1 MVSGLSKGR
10 REIETVEHWCSC
22 ILKRRLGSHGGMSN
36 WRQLQCNQQPWESPT
51 MGGPDSN

>member
-22 ILKRRLGSHGGMSN
+22 ILKRRLGSHGGMPN
-36 WRQLQCNQQPWESPT
+36 WRHLQCNQLPWESPT